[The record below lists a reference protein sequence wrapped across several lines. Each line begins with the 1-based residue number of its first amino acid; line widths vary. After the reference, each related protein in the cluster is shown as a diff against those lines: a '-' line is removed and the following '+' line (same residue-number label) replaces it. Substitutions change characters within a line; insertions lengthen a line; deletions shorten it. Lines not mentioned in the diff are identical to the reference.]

1 MNRFLTL
8 LSVGGLLLASSPALH
23 AQEVNPAEAMMKRM
37 RETLRNTMIQ
47 LQTAQA
53 EVATLQAKQTESE
66 TKIAELES
74 KLTALTKKSDADKLN
89 AEKTA
94 TELNAK
100 IATKTQ
106 ENVALTQS
114 LDKWKA
120 GYKQAAEVANATEA
134 KRVAL
139 SEKTVMLEREVSDM
153 KRRNLELYRL
163 GSEILTR
170 YEKFGLGKAL
180 LAREP
185 FTGIAKVKFQTL
197 VQDYA
202 DKLVD
207 QKLRPG
213 VEDGGE
219 TAASAASP
227 SAPAPAPASVPASK
241 EKLPEHKS

>member
-1 MNRFLTL
+1 MSRIYRSSSL
-8 LSVGGLLLASSPALH
+8 LILGGLLLLAVSPAVR
-23 AQEVNPAEAMMKRM
+23 AQEANPAEAMMKRM

-53 EVATLQAKQTESE
+53 EVATLQAKQAESE
-66 TKIAELES
+66 AKIADLEG

-106 ENVALTQS
+106 ENVVLTQS

-139 SEKTVMLEREVSDM
+139 SDKATMLEREVADM

-170 YEKFGLGKAL
+170 YEKFGLGKAI

-185 FTGIAKVKFQTL
+185 FTGIAKARFQTL

-207 QKLRPG
+207 QKLSPG
-213 VEDGGE
+213 VEGE
-219 TAASAASP
+219 DAA
-227 SAPAPAPASVPASK
+227 APAPAPVPAAPASK
-241 EKLPEHKS
+241 ENPPKHKS